1 MPFLFSLYLCNFYA
15 KIKLVVTATIL
26 SFCQS
31 DILTPDKLA
40 SDILAEKKI

>member
-15 KIKLVVTATIL
+15 KMKLVVIATIL

-31 DILTPDKLA
+31 DIL
-40 SDILAEKKI
+40 AEKKDLSLFNIFNN